1 MEMKCVVFMYFTLL
15 PLLLLTT
22 EVYLHGFKGEV
33 TTDDTSLRGCTY
45 LHCGGDDVCV
55 HRKFRCKDPPCPSM
69 LYCARSR
76 TESLRGPSNCDT
88 VHCTNGYV
96 CMLKVRRCH
105 WDEKCEQQIA
115 RCVTQKEYYEGPA
128 SCAGFKCPQG
138 NHCILRESFCAN
150 PPCKLI
156 KSCMKNKEVQHLFV
170 KCRNLGCSSEYECF
184 LRRPEGNCSIPLCK
198 HTPDCIMPRENE
210 MANERCRGW
219 ICPQRQTCSAEIV
232 GSCETDD
239 CNIKRTCHEVHVTAA
254 NDSVSSFSRR
264 SLKKEDEVPRNDS
277 EIPTNSDQENGV
289 ERRGIPVSWLNH
301 LKSKTELEAIELWRK
316 NVEEEEDF
324 KQFQDWLQSIKEIL
338 GSGAYGDWLEEIL
351 SSRGKELRKWL
362 QASHG
367 NLDAM
372 GPTLPGQERPT
383 TLTENLYSV
392 RGTMNMSP
400 SDDKKGIEEIESFL
414 RERNLTH
421 ILEKILVPSR
431 ILLPPYAALEA
442 ALLNN
447 VRESSPSPFFNYLLK
462 YPSYVG
468 NQFLSS
474 RPQKIENAYD
484 QQYLVVPVK
493 NMKELTNSPIIDYNP
508 SIRHHH
514 GTISENGKV
523 SDVRDN
529 FSTFNVPEKQMN
541 LSSTRDELSSLWT
554 GLHKNL
560 EKTSPKEETHSVEDS
575 IDLSED
581 KRLMAKAQHF
591 DDIPVDLL
599 EKFLK
604 FLNSMQFSPIENVSQ
619 TFDEKPIE
627 EYREEDLPKAP
638 RNEKHDGDFEWS
650 SIIHSENNE
659 DTFRN
664 KNAEENANQFSFP
677 NDDYGNFT
685 DMIEP
690 GVKTFFNKLDN
701 IQPFS
706 YSDQS
711 NDVQS
716 QLSFPQIDDINN
728 EEMNLNLFLELNRES
743 LLPYVQTLME
753 MMNEENDTFDRETE
767 LNFDESS
774 LNTSFLNSEQV
785 IVDET
790 NKYYN
795 ESKSSGIESSNIFLK
810 NVLNN
815 VNDVHN
821 SHILEEE
828 TYDQILPT
836 NQTETAS
843 SNLKP

>member
-76 TESLRGPSNCDT
+76 TESLRGPSTCDT

-96 CMLKVRRCH
+96 CMLKVRRCR

-198 HTPDCIMPRENE
+198 HTPDCIMPREKE

-239 CNIKRTCHEVHVTAA
+239 CNIKRTCHEVHVAAA
-254 NDSVSSFSRR
+254 NDSASSFSRR
-264 SLKKEDEVPRNDS
+264 SLKNEDEVPRNDS
-277 EIPTNSDQENGV
+277 EILTNSDQENGV

-301 LKSKTELEAIELWRK
+301 LKSKTELDGIELWRK
-316 NVEEEEDF
+316 NVEEQEDF

-372 GPTLPGQERPT
+372 GPILPGQERPT

-400 SDDKKGIEEIESFL
+400 SDDTKGIEEIESFL

-462 YPSYVG
+462 YPSYVE

-474 RPQKIENAYD
+474 RPQKIENAYN

-493 NMKELTNSPIIDYNP
+493 NMKELTDSPIIDYNP
-508 SIRHHH
+508 SIRHYH
-514 GTISENGKV
+514 GTISENGKI

-529 FSTFNVPEKQMN
+529 FSSFNVPEKQMN

-560 EKTSPKEETHSVEDS
+560 EKTSPKVETHSVEDS
-575 IDLSED
+575 IGLSED

-627 EYREEDLPKAP
+627 EYRKENLPKVP

-650 SIIHSENNE
+650 SIIHSQNNE

-728 EEMNLNLFLELNRES
+728 EEMNLNIFLELNRES

-774 LNTSFLNSEQV
+774 SNTSFLNSEQV

-795 ESKSSGIESSNIFLK
+795 KSKSSGIESSNIFLK
-810 NVLNN
+810 NILNN
-815 VNDVHN
+815 MNDVHN